1 MRVRLVAQAVLFGL
15 LLMIIASAVPASAQ
29 GPPTSLRSE
38 LGSLYLATSSTLAN
52 ATPAAASP
60 CGPSATF
67 PSGGNAETTHAYA
80 LPFNGSFHLRDPVT
94 FTISF
99 AQPGPAPPAA
109 APQAATLTGTFGPGG
124 VGMTASAQIPQGP
137 GLPSPV
143 RLDFTPGENVTLGT
157 SGQPLSLKLTLQL
170 QNGNNY
176 QVACGPDSVAQAVI
190 VYRGGPTSG
199 DIDGDGIPD
208 LEDQDRDGDGAL
220 NTAEPGTCAFF
231 TPPQAYA
238 DNAQVKTGGDSD
250 GDGVN
255 DEVECAAVPASNPN
269 NAASVPARPPSI
281 ISLLLPWILLLVVVG
296 LIAAI
301 VFVFLKYGKTAAVLI
316 VSQPEL
322 FVPPGTKGKYEVS
335 VENLSKKGEPRT
347 YQLAVVG
354 MPEGWDAKL
363 NVDHVTLEPQGG
375 AQAKQTVWLEVES
388 PAHNEPESAVVSV
401 KATPLNKAGRKD
413 TFKLGGKAETITS
426 INVPPGSKV
435 PVKRGG
441 KVEAADAKDDA
452 PDAAPAAALTLV
464 ALGADEASAKK
475 LNSAG
480 VNDSEQ
486 LRTADA
492 AALAKKT
499 KLQEATLKT
508 WQQVADLV
516 RLGMTPQQAAALA
529 TAGIGSIV
537 QLADAD
543 GKEVGTKAGVDE
555 KTGKAWV
562 KAAGKWRKKHK
573 DEMPATPAA
582 AAPPSAAAPASVPAA
597 AAAPAAAP
605 AKPQLQV
612 GGLRHEPPAFRQ
624 GDAVKSIVNVSNNGK
639 DKSTIKLSLYVN
651 DGLADVQTV
660 TVKSGKAQ
668 DVQFKWT
675 AQEKNKLNIRGEI
688 VPS

>member
-1 MRVRLVAQAVLFGL
+1 
-15 LLMIIASAVPASAQ
+15 
-29 GPPTSLRSE
+29 
-38 LGSLYLATSSTLAN
+38 
-52 ATPAAASP
+52 
-60 CGPSATF
+60 
-67 PSGGNAETTHAYA
+67 
-80 LPFNGSFHLRDPVT
+80 
-94 FTISF
+94 
-99 AQPGPAPPAA
+99 
-109 APQAATLTGTFGPGG
+109 
-124 VGMTASAQIPQGP
+124 
-137 GLPSPV
+137 
-143 RLDFTPGENVTLGT
+143 
-157 SGQPLSLKLTLQL
+157 
-170 QNGNNY
+170 
-176 QVACGPDSVAQAVI
+176 
-190 VYRGGPTSG
+190 
-199 DIDGDGIPD
+199 
-208 LEDQDRDGDGAL
+208 
-220 NTAEPGTCAFF
+220 
-231 TPPQAYA
+231 
-238 DNAQVKTGGDSD
+238 
-250 GDGVN
+250 
-255 DEVECAAVPASNPN
+255 
-269 NAASVPARPPSI
+269 
-281 ISLLLPWILLLVVVG
+281 
-296 LIAAI
+296 
-301 VFVFLKYGKTAAVLI
+301 VFLKYGRTAAVLI

-347 YQLAVVG
+347 YQLAVLG

-363 NVDHVTLEPQGG
+363 NTDHVTLEAQGG
-375 AQAKQTVWLEVES
+375 ATTKQSVWLEVES

-413 TFKLGGKAETITS
+413 TFKLGGRAETITS

-441 KVEAADAKDDA
+441 KVEAADAKDEPAD
-452 PDAAPAAALTLV
+452 APAAALTLV

-475 LNSAG
+475 LNTAG

-573 DEMPATPAA
+573 DEMSATPAA
-582 AAPPSAAAPASVPAA
+582 AAAPSAGAPASVPAA
-597 AAAPAAAP
+597 AAAAAAPAGAP

-660 TVKSGKAQ
+660 SVKAGKAQ